1 MRKTGKYAEISK
13 YGDLWGFRFNNKSLI
28 NPIFTSEPKLQDNRF
43 YKVALNNKLGIVDK
57 YGMKIIDWDNDFDYD
72 DIYYDDIN
80 NCIIFTKDS
89 KMGVADKL
97 GNEIVPA
104 TYESIE
110 PWDKGIFKVQKAT
123 DMDLLT

>member
-1 MRKTGKYAEISK
+1 M
-13 YGDLWGFRFNNKSLI
+13 
-28 NPIFTSEPKLQDNRF
+28 
-43 YKVALNNKLGIVDK
+43 NNKLGIVDK

-110 PWDKGIFKVQKAT
+110 PWDKGIFKFKRQQIWT
-123 DMDLLT
+123 Y